1 MERKPG
7 GYRRPTKEQRQKSL
21 IGKEDFR
28 SWFSQIWELPGT
40 STRNGHP
47 APFPL
52 ELALR
57 LVRMYSFVGD
67 TVVDPFCGSGTTMLA
82 AMQTGR
88 SSIGVEVE
96 EVYCEGALRR
106 LGGGTEEVRFVET
119 CGREI
124 GPLLAASSE

>member
-1 MERKPG
+1 
-7 GYRRPTKEQRQKSL
+7 
-21 IGKEDFR
+21 
-28 SWFSQIWELPGT
+28 
-40 STRNGHP
+40 
-47 APFPL
+47 
-52 ELALR
+52 
-57 LVRMYSFVGD
+57 
-67 TVVDPFCGSGTTMLA
+67 MLA